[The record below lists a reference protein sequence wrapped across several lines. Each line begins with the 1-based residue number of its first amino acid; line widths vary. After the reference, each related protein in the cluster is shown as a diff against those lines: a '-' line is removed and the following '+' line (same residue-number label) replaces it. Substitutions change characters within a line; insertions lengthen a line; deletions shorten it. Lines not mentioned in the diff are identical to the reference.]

1 MIVLGVGQY
10 EYLTEAP
17 PQSLHLLLSRLCS
30 QMEVPPQSLHPLL
43 YRVCSQMEATP
54 AIFLATPPKQM
65 AKNQRQKNHLVGDE
79 VREIGALYTS
89 FVKRVVLVSKETF

>member
-1 MIVLGVGQY
+1 
-10 EYLTEAP
+10 
-17 PQSLHLLLSRLCS
+17 
-30 QMEVPPQSLHPLL
+30 
-43 YRVCSQMEATP
+43 MEATP

-89 FVKRVVLVSKETF
+89 FVKRDVLVSKETF